1 MNILE
6 KYDIVPNDEKLY
18 EIAFTHSSY
27 SAKHDLDY
35 DYERLEFLGDS
46 VLNMLVSEY
55 LQNMHPSYSEGKLV
69 NNCRC
74 VRIIPGSPLSGLR
87 H

>member
-35 DYERLEFLGDS
+35 DYEHACIRIPAEHAS
-46 VLNMLVSEY
+46 K
-55 LQNMHPSYSEGKLV
+55 LQRRKTD
-69 NNCRC
+69 
-74 VRIIPGSPLSGLR
+74 
-87 H
+87 